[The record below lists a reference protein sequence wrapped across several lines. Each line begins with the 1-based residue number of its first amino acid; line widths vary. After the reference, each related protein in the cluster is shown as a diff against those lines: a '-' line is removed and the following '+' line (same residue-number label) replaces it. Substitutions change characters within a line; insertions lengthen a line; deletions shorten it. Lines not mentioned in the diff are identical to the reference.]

1 MWAQGAKIA
10 DRSEAK
16 VDGTYM
22 QLKVQVNETYK
33 FGERG
38 SVGIPFE
45 LEWGNDDSLIEINAE
60 TFNTDAKK
68 LLGCEYN
75 DPKLKNIL
83 EAIRGGASK
92 LYIYKL
98 NHGDKASSELATA
111 KWSGALGNSI
121 DVTVEQDPDA
131 GSVDHPLKETT
142 AEVSAEENV
151 VTVNVQ
157 KAPEGADI
165 TAILQKE
172 SEEEAEAEKFQISKG
187 NPFTVTFNEDIEPGN
202 YKLLISVDS
211 LLLSTANIS
220 IEHQDATEA
229 KFTVAKSGSIVDG
242 KDKESS
248 LSSISVTVQESE
260 NKVTVTYSSLS
271 TPSQKP
277 EVKVMAGEMIV
288 ASEEDK
294 VKIETDEAQSKV
306 TISFG
311 KNTDDE
317 KEYSL
322 QINVNDSGASKEYGT
337 QKLTLSKQG
346 ENKDAYAKATYSDST
361 NEDYSKPIPNR
372 YFVKTYIENTLVD
385 TQKAKVASE
394 LIDNQYVEFNK
405 SATLT
410 ETAGSNLTGGS
421 NGSVTGT
428 DWEKARNAF
437 ETAPVNVV
445 AVPTLDTTE
454 QKAWVEY
461 NKRLRDKYGLK
472 FQIVL
477 PYVEEAD
484 QYNYEG
490 VIVVANQLT
499 DSDLTDDEKS
509 KNIVYWVAGAEAGCA
524 VQNSCVAKE
533 YTGAYEVGANYTF
546 QQQEQCID
554 NGLLYFHLVDGIP
567 TIGKDINTL
576 IEIEPEYVNEKNLQF
591 SQNQAIRVLDAIC
604 LDTAKIFNTY
614 FLGKIP
620 NDETGRSDLKNRI
633 IKNREAYATI
643 RAIDTYDSSNLRI
656 EAGDRITDVK
666 GYDAIRFMNV
676 MEYLFFQIE
685 VLA

>member
-121 DVTVEQDPDA
+121 DVVVEQDPDA
-131 GSVDHPLKETT
+131 GVGYHPLKDTT
-142 AEVSAEENV
+142 AEVSANENV
-151 VTVNVQ
+151 VTVNVKQ
-157 KAPEGADI
+157 APKGA
-165 TAILQKE
+165 TYKFVVEKE
-172 SEEEAEAEKFQISKG
+172 SGDPAEEGKYQVSSG
-187 NPFTVTFNEDIEPGN
+187 NPVTISFESDIQAGN
-202 YKLLISVDS
+202 YNVKTYVNE
-211 LLLSTANIS
+211 LLLETAS
-220 IEHQDATEA
+220 ITLANVEATEA
-229 KFTVAKSGSIVDG
+229 KMQVSKDSEIVDG
-242 KDKESS
+242 VNKED
-248 LSSISVTVQESE
+248 LAEVSVEVTASGSD
-260 NKVTVTYSSLS
+260 NKATITYTGL
-271 TPSQKP
+271 TETQKP
-277 EVKVMAGEMIV
+277 EVKVLADSVIV
-288 ASEEDK
+288 GNEADK
-294 VKIETDEAQSKV
+294 VNVSTQENTV
-306 TISFG
+306 TVTFG
-311 KNTDDE
+311 KLLDAS
-317 KEYSL
+317 KKYSL
-322 QINVNDSGASKEYGT
+322 QINVLDSDVSKDYGK
-337 QKLTLSKQG
+337 QNLTIVQDG
-346 ENKDAYAKATYSDST
+346 ENKEAYTKATYSTSQK
-361 NEDYSKPIPNR
+361 EDYSAEIPNR
-372 YFVKTYIENTLVD
+372 YIVQTFMDNDLVD